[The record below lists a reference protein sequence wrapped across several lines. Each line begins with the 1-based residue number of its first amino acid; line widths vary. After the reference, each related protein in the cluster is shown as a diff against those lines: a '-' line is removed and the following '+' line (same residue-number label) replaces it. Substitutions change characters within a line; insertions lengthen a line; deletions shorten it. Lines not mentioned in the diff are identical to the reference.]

1 MAADNGPF
9 IQGRKY
15 KLPTK
20 DICAVYV
27 GTPNGGYPEFKID
40 MSAVLDELT
49 PCKEEEEGDA
59 APAAAA
65 NVAQSNRSPA
75 NRAKAAAAFMAVSPS
90 APPANNG
97 FMAVSPSAPPA
108 NNMTNVPTKSAAAA
122 PASAPASASASANRV
137 DENASAL
144 APAPE
149 NDASTN
155 EKEEEGEPTSPTE
168 DKPKSMKVDYLLKID
183 GGYYHRLFSNSPE
196 SAAVDAKIQP
206 QVTHFINNGVITIEV
221 TIKDAVGTQTKK
233 INEAIVTIGKN
244 EKGRDI
250 ATITGGN
257 KVTYFDIAK
266 QAWLD
271 FTDRFRGGSRKTRRS
286 KSTKRSKRT
295 VKKTKKTRR
304 HL

>member
-1 MAADNGPF
+1 M
-9 IQGRKY
+9 
-15 KLPTK
+15 
-20 DICAVYV
+20 

-65 NVAQSNRSPA
+65 NVAQPNRSPA

-90 APPANNG
+90 APPANNR
-97 FMAVSPSAPPA
+97 
-108 NNMTNVPTKSAAAA
+108 TNVPTKSAASA